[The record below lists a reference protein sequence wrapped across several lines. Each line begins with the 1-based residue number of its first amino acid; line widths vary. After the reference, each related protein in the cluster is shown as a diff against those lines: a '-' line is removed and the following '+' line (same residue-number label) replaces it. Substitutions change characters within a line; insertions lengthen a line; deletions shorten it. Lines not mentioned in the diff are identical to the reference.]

1 MVAVKPPNPTKHIT
15 AELWRQ
21 KKRTEQVLK
30 TVQEDITALKTSVV
44 KVK

>member
-1 MVAVKPPNPTKHIT
+1 MAIIKPPNPTRHIV

-21 KKRTEQVLK
+21 KKRTEQTLK
-30 TVQEDITALKTSVV
+30 TVQEDIISLKS

>member
-1 MVAVKPPNPTKHIT
+1 MATIKPPNPTRHIT

-21 KKRTEQVLK
+21 KKRTEQILK
-30 TVQEDITALKTSVV
+30 TVQEDIISLKS